1 MQVIKEVYY
10 NHIPESEL
18 GSFNMNE
25 YPFYQ
30 NMIDIGTYFHSDY
43 EQYELN
49 QRKVIDSIIKE
60 AIDNDEIDKP
70 DMDSVMLMMS
80 TIHSVPS
87 IVIALEK

>member
-1 MQVIKEVYY
+1 MIKEVYY

-18 GSFNMNE
+18 DSFNMNE

-60 AIDNDEIDKP
+60 AIDNDEIEKP

-80 TIHSVPS
+80 TKHAVPS

>member
-1 MQVIKEVYY
+1 MIKEVYY

-18 GSFNMNE
+18 DSFDMNE

-30 NMIDIGTYFHSDY
+30 NMIDIGTYFHSGY

-49 QRKVIDSIIKE
+49 QRKVIE
-60 AIDNDEIDKP
+60 IDNDEIDKP

-80 TIHSVPS
+80 TKHTVPS

>member
-1 MQVIKEVYY
+1 MIKEVYY

-18 GSFNMNE
+18 GLFNMNE

-30 NMIDIGTYFHSDY
+30 NMIDIGTFFYDEYTEFEKS
-43 EQYELN
+43 
-49 QRKVIDSIIKE
+49 QRRTLDNIIKE
-60 AIDNDEIDKP
+60 AIDNDEIQKP